1 MGINPGTRRTWSSI
15 SVGSRSGCDASSR
28 AGGASAGEL
37 VVQPAVEGVVVPF
50 VGGLPLDLRQ
60 GLLGLQRIVDDD
72 DVGTPPGQ
80 HPADRGGD
88 ARTLRRRLEFRNRL
102 TLRREAGR
110 KELLAP
116 VADDDAGAVAREFV
130 GEVLALGL
138 RSRSTIAFLT

>member
-1 MGINPGTRRTWSSI
+1 
-15 SVGSRSGCDASSR
+15 
-28 AGGASAGEL
+28 
-37 VVQPAVEGVVVPF
+37 VVVPF